1 MSLESANQQDNY
13 YHPLSVAAS
22 LNAKKNSG
30 HTFCVLV
37 VCPKLLLIYTYVCNV
52 CIDTHPK
59 ELPGGGS

>member
-1 MSLESANQQDNY
+1 MSLESTNQQHNY

-22 LNAKKNSG
+22 LNATKNSG

-37 VCPKLLLIYTYVCNV
+37 VCPKLCSYVCNV